1 MTGELRFRQADVH
14 DSETLALLYRQ
25 LDPSGNRPEP
35 ARVRELLVRLR
46 SYPDYRVYL
55 ALKDDRVVGTCALL
69 IMDTLGSRCAP
80 EAVVEDL
87 VVDQAG
93 RGRGV
98 GRAMME
104 FAMDRARQAGCYKL
118 VLSSNMER
126 EDAHRFYDAIGF
138 RRHGVSFVAELD
150 REHP

>member
-1 MTGELRFRQADVH
+1 
-14 DSETLALLYRQ
+14 
-25 LDPSGNRPEP
+25 
-35 ARVRELLVRLR
+35 
-46 SYPDYRVYL
+46 
-55 ALKDDRVVGTCALL
+55 
-69 IMDTLGSRCAP
+69 MDTLGSRCAP

-93 RGRGV
+93 RGRGI

-104 FAMDRARQAGCYKL
+104 FVMARAQAGCYKL
-118 VLSSNMER
+118 VLSSNLER

-138 RRHGVSFVAELD
+138 RRHGVSFMAEPD